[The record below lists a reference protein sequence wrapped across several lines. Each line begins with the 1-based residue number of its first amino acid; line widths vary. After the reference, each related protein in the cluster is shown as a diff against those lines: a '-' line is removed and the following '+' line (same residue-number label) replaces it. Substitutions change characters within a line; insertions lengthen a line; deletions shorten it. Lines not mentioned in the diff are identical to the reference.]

1 MLRIARPYECA
12 TMFAVLE
19 KLHASVV
26 RGPDGNDACLNVLTL
41 KWQKNT
47 WPWAEIVHA
56 ELGALI
62 TDVCTSS
69 A

>member
-1 MLRIARPYECA
+1 MLRVARPF
-12 TMFAVLE
+12 TSMPLFTILE
-19 KLHASVV
+19 QLHASVV
-26 RGPDGNDACLNVLTL
+26 DGPDTNDGCLNVLTL
-41 KWQKNT
+41 KLQKTT

-56 ELGALI
+56 EQGALI